1 MYLFE
6 VLVWHVVINLIKVS
20 ICSCD
25 VCLDTGSVTA
35 DVFME
40 MGYEQRCQS
49 EVVRQTK
56 GSKILGMAV
65 NPVCERRIGVW
76 FFCL

>member
-1 MYLFE
+1 M
-6 VLVWHVVINLIKVS
+6 
-20 ICSCD
+20 
-25 VCLDTGSVTA
+25 GSVTA

-56 GSKILGMAV
+56 GLKVLGMAV
-65 NPVCERRIGVW
+65 NPVCERRIGV
-76 FFCL
+76 